1 MKGRKFGDDDDVTCT
16 ASDWLKDQEQ
26 EFFYNGIRALENR
39 WTKCISVEGNDVE
52 KCENIMLIL
61 CC

>member
-1 MKGRKFGDDDDVTCT
+1 MNGWKFADDDDVTCT
-16 ASDWLKDQEQ
+16 VSDRLEDQDQ

-39 WTKCISVEGNDVE
+39 WTKCISVEGDYVE
-52 KCENIMLIL
+52 KWQNIMLIF